1 MKNVLILSSSPHRNG
16 NSDMTCNE
24 FMRKAMKRTIILT
37 AIFLFLANAA
47 KSYAQKDAD
56 NFYKNPAIP
65 TESVSFQN
73 LYKMKVGAALF
84 LPQDMKADVKYP
96 AIIVGH
102 PMGAVKEQS
111 ANLYATKM
119 ATLFIGEKAV
129 EKHVMRFLPTC
140 TRKRSAPLLIF
151 WEQELL
157 STVNVSGLS
166 AFAAAEVL
174 PSVQPR

>member
-16 NSDMTCNE
+16 NSDTTCNE

-56 NFYKNPAIP
+56 NFYKNPAIR

-84 LPQDMKADVKYP
+84 LPQESRYKISRYHRRSP
-96 AIIVGH
+96 NGCGE
-102 PMGAVKEQS
+102 GAE
-111 ANLYATKM
+111 
-119 ATLFIGEKAV
+119 
-129 EKHVMRFLPTC
+129 C
-140 TRKRSAPLLIF
+140 
-151 WEQELL
+151 
-157 STVNVSGLS
+157 
-166 AFAAAEVL
+166 
-174 PSVQPR
+174 